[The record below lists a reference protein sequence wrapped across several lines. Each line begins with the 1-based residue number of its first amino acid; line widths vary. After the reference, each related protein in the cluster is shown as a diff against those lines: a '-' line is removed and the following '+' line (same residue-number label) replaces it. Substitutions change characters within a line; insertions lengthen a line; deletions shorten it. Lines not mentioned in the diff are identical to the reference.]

1 MPDEIFQAMDD
12 DADVDAI
19 GEIDAELEGNVEAVI
34 PEQVGQDE
42 EAIPP
47 SVTAQELADGEAVE
61 NLAVGDLGDNPKA
74 EGADAADEAGDAP
87 EQDTTEQDATGQD
100 PLDALREEL
109 RSEGGEWYVIHT
121 YSGHERK
128 VKENLER
135 RVEHEGLEDSITR
148 VEVPMEEVTEV
159 RNTQRKKVLRPMI
172 PGYALVQMQDMG
184 FDDEMD
190 GVLWRVVKETPAVTG
205 FVGDQY
211 NPMPISLDEVVDMLG
226 PGLLAGATAKQAPV
240 VAPQPVVI
248 YKVGE
253 VVRVMDGP
261 FEGKSAE
268 VSEVMPEASRLRVF
282 VTIFERETPVELR
295 FDQVE
300 KIDA

>member
-19 GEIDAELEGNVEAVI
+19 GEIDAELEGTVEGDV

-47 SVTAQELADGEAVE
+47 SVTAEELADGEAVE
-61 NLAVGDLGDNPKA
+61 NLAVGDLGDDPKA
-74 EGADAADEAGDAP
+74 EGADSADEAGEAP
-87 EQDTTEQDATGQD
+87 EQEDTDQD
-100 PLDALREEL
+100 PLEALREDL
-109 RSEGGEWYVIHT
+109 RGEGGEWYVIHT

-148 VEVPMEEVTEV
+148 VEVPMEEVTEI

-211 NPMPISLDEVVDMLG
+211 NPMPISLDEVVEMLG
-226 PGLLAGATAKQAPV
+226 PGLLAGAAAKQTPV

-300 KIDA
+300 KIED